1 MCFKSV
7 VFLVETM
14 MIKLRLSFQFNRFV
28 EYKPT
33 SLEKNY
39 KHEMLTEVDLGV
51 NIDLIDPDT
60 YALDPNGEEIMM
72 MIVMM
77 MMIMIMLIVV
87 VMLMMMMMI
96 MLMMPML
103 MVMVII
109 LKGTPKMRRFSG
121 WLAYIHVRWSL
132 RRLKPH
138 GVPSEKKPLHSNA
151 WQRIFCMQYLSF
163 ICVVLHVCCL

>member
-1 MCFKSV
+1 M
-7 VFLVETM
+7 
-14 MIKLRLSFQFNRFV
+14 

-60 YALDPNGEEIMM
+60 YALDPNGKEIIN

-77 MMIMIMLIVV
+77 MMVMIVLIVV
-87 VMLMMMMMI
+87 MMLMMMMMMMI
-96 MLMMPML
+96 MLMMLMMMMIMLMMLML

-109 LKGTPKMRRFSG
+109 LKGTPKM
-121 WLAYIHVRWSL
+121 
-132 RRLKPH
+132 
-138 GVPSEKKPLHSNA
+138 
-151 WQRIFCMQYLSF
+151 
-163 ICVVLHVCCL
+163 

>member
-1 MCFKSV
+1 M
-7 VFLVETM
+7 
-14 MIKLRLSFQFNRFV
+14 

-39 KHEMLTEVDLGV
+39 RHEMLTEVDLGV

-60 YALDPNGEEIMM
+60 YALDPNGKEIIN

-77 MMIMIMLIVV
+77 MMVMIMLIVV
-87 VMLMMMMMI
+87 MMWMLMMMMI
-96 MLMMPML
+96 MLMMLML

-121 WLAYIHVRWSL
+121 WLVYIHVTWSL
-132 RRLKPH
+132 MRLEPQ
-138 GVPSEKKPLHSNA
+138 GVPSEKRPLHINVWA
-151 WQRIFCMQYLSF
+151 ENF
-163 ICVVLHVCCL
+163 LHAISKL

>member
-1 MCFKSV
+1 M
-7 VFLVETM
+7 
-14 MIKLRLSFQFNRFV
+14 

-39 KHEMLTEVDLGV
+39 RHEMLTEVDLGV

-60 YALDPNGEEIMM
+60 YALDPNGKEIIN

-77 MMIMIMLIVV
+77 MMVMIMLIVV
-87 VMLMMMMMI
+87 MMLMLMMMMI
-96 MLMMPML
+96 MLMMLML

-121 WLAYIHVRWSL
+121 WLSYIHVRWSL
-132 RRLKPH
+132 TRLEPH
-138 GVPSEKKPLHSNA
+138 GVPSEKRPLHINVWA
-151 WQRIFCMQYLSF
+151 ENF
-163 ICVVLHVCCL
+163 LHAISKL

>member
-72 MIVMM
+72 MI
-77 MMIMIMLIVV
+77 MIMLIVV
-87 VMLMMMMMI
+87 MMLMMMMMMI

>member
-1 MCFKSV
+1 M
-7 VFLVETM
+7 
-14 MIKLRLSFQFNRFV
+14 

-60 YALDPNGEEIMM
+60 YALDPNGREIIN

-77 MMIMIMLIVV
+77 MMV
-87 VMLMMMMMI
+87 MI
-96 MLMMPML
+96 MLMMLML

-121 WLAYIHVRWSL
+121 WLSNIHVRWSL
-132 RRLKPH
+132 TRLEPH
-138 GVPSEKKPLHSNA
+138 GVPSEKRPLHINFWA
-151 WQRIFCMQYLSF
+151 ENF
-163 ICVVLHVCCL
+163 LHAISKL

>member
-1 MCFKSV
+1 M
-7 VFLVETM
+7 
-14 MIKLRLSFQFNRFV
+14 

-39 KHEMLTEVDLGV
+39 RHEMLTEVDLGV

-60 YALDPNGEEIMM
+60 YALDPNGKEIIN

-77 MMIMIMLIVV
+77 MMVMIVLIVV
-87 VMLMMMMMI
+87 MMLMMMMMMMI
-96 MLMMPML
+96 MLMMLMMMMIMLMMLML

-121 WLAYIHVRWSL
+121 WLAYIHVTWSL
-132 RRLKPH
+132 MRLEPQ
-138 GVPSEKKPLHSNA
+138 GVPSEKRTLHINI
-151 WQRIFCMQYLSF
+151 WQRICFMRYLSYDMCSSTCMWSLKAF
-163 ICVVLHVCCL
+163 HILRVV

>member
-1 MCFKSV
+1 M
-7 VFLVETM
+7 
-14 MIKLRLSFQFNRFV
+14 

-39 KHEMLTEVDLGV
+39 RHEMLTEVDLGV

-60 YALDPNGEEIMM
+60 YALDPNGKEIIN

-77 MMIMIMLIVV
+77 MMMMIVLLVV
-87 VMLMMMMMI
+87 MMWMLMMMMMI
-96 MLMMPML
+96 MLMMLML

-121 WLAYIHVRWSL
+121 WLSYIHVRWSL
-132 RRLKPH
+132 TRLEPH
-138 GVPSEKKPLHSNA
+138 RVPSEKRPLHINVWA
-151 WQRIFCMQYLSF
+151 ENF
-163 ICVVLHVCCL
+163 LHAISKL

>member
-1 MCFKSV
+1 M
-7 VFLVETM
+7 
-14 MIKLRLSFQFNRFV
+14 

-60 YALDPNGEEIMM
+60 YALDPNGKEIIN

-77 MMIMIMLIVV
+77 MMVMIMLIVV
-87 VMLMMMMMI
+87 MMLMLMI
-96 MLMMPML
+96 MLMMLML

-109 LKGTPKMRRFSG
+109 LKGTPKKLCKDF
-121 WLAYIHVRWSL
+121 
-132 RRLKPH
+132 
-138 GVPSEKKPLHSNA
+138 
-151 WQRIFCMQYLSF
+151 
-163 ICVVLHVCCL
+163 VVGLLIYM

>member
-1 MCFKSV
+1 M
-7 VFLVETM
+7 
-14 MIKLRLSFQFNRFV
+14 

-60 YALDPNGEEIMM
+60 YALDPNGKEIIN

-77 MMIMIMLIVV
+77 MMV
-87 VMLMMMMMI
+87 MI
-96 MLMMPML
+96 MLMMLML

-109 LKGTPKMRRFSG
+109 LTGTPKKLCKDF
-121 WLAYIHVRWSL
+121 
-132 RRLKPH
+132 
-138 GVPSEKKPLHSNA
+138 
-151 WQRIFCMQYLSF
+151 
-163 ICVVLHVCCL
+163 VVGLLIYM